1 VAIEVT
7 HRAVATP
14 AATASPRLHL
24 AFGKLATG
32 RLSGFLLVLALLAL
46 WEVSARLEWV
56 NSQSWP
62 SFSAVLAATW
72 RGLASGELSGIL
84 ASSLERMFAG
94 YFIGGGIGVVIGLLL
109 GMVRILDR
117 LVTPVTEALRPL
129 PIPAIVPPLIL
140 FLGLD
145 DALKIFVV
153 AFSVFFPVL
162 VSTVGGVRSI
172 DEVLLGT
179 ASTFGTS
186 RLRVLTRVVLPAAA
200 PAILAGLRIALPL
213 ALITTVVAEMIA
225 GSAGIGYY
233 IVLTQYSLRPDE
245 MYAAVLCLAVVGY
258 LLNRGF
264 VMLERR
270 ILHWYVVKPR

>member
-1 VAIEVT
+1 MAIEVT
-7 HRAVATP
+7 HRAVTEP
-14 AATASPRLHL
+14 SATAWLRLRL

-32 RLSGFLLVLALLAL
+32 RSSGLLLVLMLLAF
-46 WEVSARLEWV
+46 WEVSARLHWV

-62 SFSAVLAATW
+62 SFTAVLAATW

-84 ASSLERMFAG
+84 ASSLKRMFAG
-94 YFIGGGIGVVIGLLL
+94 YFIGSGIGVVVGLLL
-109 GMVRILDR
+109 GRVRMLDR

-153 AFSVFFPVL
+153 GFSVFFPVL

-172 DEVLLGT
+172 DEVLLST
-179 ASTFGTS
+179 ANTFGTS

-264 VMLERR
+264 LFMERR
-270 ILHWYVVKPR
+270 ILHWYVEKPR

>member
-1 VAIEVT
+1 MAIEVT
-7 HRAVATP
+7 DPVVAPPP
-14 AATASPRLHL
+14 ATTSPQSRPTLAGLAS
-24 AFGKLATG
+24 G

-46 WEVSARLEWV
+46 WEVSARLHWV

-62 SFSAVLAATW
+62 SFSAVVAATW

-84 ASSLERMFAG
+84 ASSLKRMFVG
-94 YFIGGGIGVVIGLLL
+94 YFVGGGIGVIVGVLL

-172 DEVLLGT
+172 DEVLLAT
-179 ASTFGTS
+179 ANTFGTK

-233 IVLTQYSLRPDE
+233 ILLTQYSLRPDQ

-270 ILHWYVVKPR
+270 ILHWYVVRPR